1 MGMFG
6 SSKKT
11 VVAVQGQRVV
21 EDSALPD
28 SAKSGLIKGIMANG
42 SVVDYAL
49 DELLNSIGVKADRM
63 YRFGRDKYIHGLPSS
78 NITSPTKGYDK
89 IQAHLDALEGVPV
102 AISYL
107 HYGAFNWFYAAWL
120 KLNNELGYSQTTNE
134 VTFRPPGVKP
144 ETKVYLDGMIAK
156 VFKETLDNN
165 INVHNLD
172 LWGAEPSDGYTP
184 ERPFTGV
191 YGNMGMDQAM
201 ATTLYSKTPY
211 IQIIDNMVTESVV
224 ITLVW
229 EEITH
234 DPNTDSRVVTYP
246 KYNITV
252 NPTWSDID
260 HYMAKYVLPNGTIKY
275 WTYEQ
280 GTSNSVIDRIQYEPD
295 NSVPSGSFFPF
306 TYFRYDK
313 TDPNTNKQSREYKD
327 SKKACRYLGMDYG
340 SVVEAI
346 HENPDIKDVEQ
357 AILMFVVPAGSK
369 DQKDMQYLYDFFDR
383 LHKQSDVQSDNMTG
397 IGSNM
402 VMDGLTRKSIIIQDK
417 KFKQTLGFNYI
428 KKVNVSITGKIGECS
443 SGTGFDDYSFKTMD
457 SENQTTTFSTKIKYH
472 WYRKQITETL
482 GYEIRVSNLQMTY
495 HIWGG
500 YTDTANDEEEH
511 LFIPVDR
518 SICTN
523 YTIREREKFYAR
535 ALHYIFTTRQ
545 IIKVKWYQKSWFK
558 AFMIVVAIVLT
569 IITAGA
575 AAQSLAAA
583 ATAGTITVVAA
594 IQSIVISFLDYLA
607 TMFAVKLFVKAV
619 GGELAMIVAVVA
631 LAYGMYN
638 GASFTGVANGAAT
651 WATNLVK
658 LAQTLIKGIG
668 DFYQDAISEIQRE
681 MQRITEGY
689 QESLKTIENAKELLE
704 NQNILSPY
712 VIFGE
717 KPEQFFART
726 LGSSGLNTMG
736 LEFPRTYV
744 ETALTL
750 PAINS
755 SI

>member
-1 MGMFG
+1 MGLFG

-11 VVAVQGQRVV
+11 VVAVQGQRVI

-28 SAKSGLIKGIMANG
+28 SAKSGLIKGIMENG

-49 DELLNSIGVKADRM
+49 DELLGSIGVKAERM
-63 YRFGRDKYIHGLPSS
+63 YKYGKDKYIFGLPSS
-78 NITSPTKGYDK
+78 NITNPAKGYDK
-89 IQAHLDALEGVPV
+89 IQAHLNALEGVPV
-102 AISYL
+102 SISYL

-144 ETKVYLDGMIAK
+144 ETKVYLDGMLAK

-184 ERPFTGV
+184 ERPYTGI
-191 YGNMGMDQAM
+191 YGNMGMDQAL
-201 ATTLYSKTPY
+201 ASTLYSKTPY
-211 IQIIDNMVTESVV
+211 IQVIDSMVTESVV

-229 EEITH
+229 EEVNH
-234 DPNTDSRVVTYP
+234 DANTDSKVITYP
-246 KYNITV
+246 KHTITV
-252 NPTWSDID
+252 NPTWSDLD
-260 HYMAKYVLPNGTIKY
+260 HYMVKYVLPNGNIKY

-280 GTSNSVIDRIQYEPD
+280 GTGNSEIDKIQFEPD

-306 TYFRYDK
+306 AYFRFDK
-313 TDPNTNKQSREYKD
+313 TDPNGNKQTREYKD
-327 SKKACRYLGMDYG
+327 SKKLCKYLGMDYG

-357 AILMFVVPAGSK
+357 AILMFVVPASSK
-369 DQKDMQYLYDFFDR
+369 DPKDLQYLYAFFDK
-383 LHKQSDVQSDNMTG
+383 LHKQSSVQNDNMID

-402 VMDGLTRKSIIIQDK
+402 VMDGRTRKSIIIQDK
-417 KFKQTLGFNYI
+417 RFKQTLGFNYI
-428 KKVNVSITGKIGECS
+428 KKVNVSISGKVGECT
-443 SGTGFDDYSFKTMD
+443 SGHGFDEYSFKTMD

-472 WYRKQITETL
+472 WYRKQVTETL
-482 GYEIRVSNLQMTY
+482 GFEIRVSNLQMTY

-511 LFIPVDR
+511 LYIPVDR
-518 SICTN
+518 SICRN
-523 YTIREREKFYAR
+523 YTLREREKFYSR
-535 ALHYIFTTRQ
+535 SLHYIFTTRQ

-575 AAQSLAAA
+575 AAQTLVAAA
-583 ATAGTITVVAA
+583 AAGTLTVVAA
-594 IQSIVISFLDYLA
+594 IQSIVIGFLKYLA

-638 GASFTGVANGAAT
+638 TGFVTAVGQASAT
-651 WATNLVK
+651 WAQNLVE

-668 DFYQDAISEIQRE
+668 DFYQEAISEIQKE
-681 MQRITEGY
+681 LQKITEGY

-750 PAINS
+750 PSINS